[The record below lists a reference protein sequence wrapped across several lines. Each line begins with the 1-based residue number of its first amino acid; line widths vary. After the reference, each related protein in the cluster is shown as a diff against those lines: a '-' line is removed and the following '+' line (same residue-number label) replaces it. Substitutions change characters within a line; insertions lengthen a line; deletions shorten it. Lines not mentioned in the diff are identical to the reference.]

1 MGSNACR
8 VSISHAE
15 YGLDRSAGRS
25 IVRSPEGCRAGAMR
39 PTVEG
44 MTNEVIRDLA
54 DSLPAECLVT
64 DRDLIESYRYDRAT
78 FCEAGQPM
86 VVVRARD
93 VDQVSATLR
102 IASKHRTPVV
112 PQGARSGLSGAAN
125 AIDDSIVLSLE
136 AMIRIVEID
145 VANRVVVTEPGIYNA
160 DLSRAVAEQGLFY
173 PPDPSSWEF
182 CSIGGN
188 LSTNSG
194 GLCCVKYGVTT
205 DYVLGLQVVLAS
217 GEVLRTGRRTVKGVA
232 GYDLTKLFVGSEGT
246 LGVITEATLLLRP
259 KSQLPLTVAA
269 TYAEARDAAAGVSAI
284 IASGM
289 VPSLLEFMDRTSI
302 QAVNDSYK
310 LGFGNEVGALVI
322 AQSDAGEVQ
331 GKADIETIAGCME
344 STGAADVIVAED
356 QAEGELLLAA
366 RRQVIPAFE
375 DIGSMLMDDVCVPR
389 DRLATLVEG
398 VEQLSKEFGLTV
410 GVFGHAG
417 DGNFHP
423 GVIFDGDD
431 PDQRESAQRVFADIM
446 RLGLELGGTITGEH
460 GVGVLKRD
468 LLAEE
473 IGELSLRVHRDIK
486 RALDPLGILNPGKVF
501 AA

>member
-1 MGSNACR
+1 MS
-8 VSISHAE
+8 AE
-15 YGLDRSAGRS
+15 VLSELTAALPS
-25 IVRSPEGCRAGAMR
+25 E
-39 PTVEG
+39 
-44 MTNEVIRDLA
+44 
-54 DSLPAECLVT
+54 SLLT

-78 FCEAGQPM
+78 FCDAGQPL
-86 VVVRARD
+86 VVVRARNT
-93 VDQVSATLR
+93 DQVSATLR
-102 IASKHRTPVV
+102 IASKHRVPVV

-125 AIDDSIVLSLE
+125 AIDDCIVLSLE
-136 AMIRIVEID
+136 AMTRIIEID
-145 VANRVVVTEPGIYNA
+145 VPNRVVVTEPGIYNA
-160 DLSRAVAEQGLFY
+160 DLSRAVAEHGLFY

-205 DYVLGLQVVLAS
+205 DYVLGLEVVLAS

-246 LGVITEATLLLRP
+246 LGVITEATLMLRP
-259 KSQLPLTVAA
+259 ESQQPLTVAA
-269 TYAEARDAAAGVSAI
+269 TYAEARDAAAGVSAV
-284 IASGM
+284 IASGV

-302 QAVNDSYK
+302 QAVSSSFK
-310 LGFGNEVGALVI
+310 LGFGAEVGALVI

-331 GKADIETIAGCME
+331 GKADIDTIAKSLE
-344 STGAADVIVAED
+344 SAGAADLIVAED
-356 QAEGELLLAA
+356 HAEGELLLAA

-375 DIGSMLMDDVCVPR
+375 GIGAMLMDDVCVPR
-389 DRLATLVEG
+389 DRLAKLVEG
-398 VEQLSKEFGLTV
+398 VERLSDACGLTV

-423 GVIFDGDD
+423 GVIFDADD
-431 PDQRESAQRVFADIM
+431 PEQRAAAQQVFADIM

-473 IGELSLRVHRDIK
+473 VGELSLRVHRDIK

-501 AA
+501 AAAD